1 MRREQA
7 SEASAPRGAESSL
20 GRDPSGDTLDPRESE
35 KFLALAERWW
45 DPEGPLKPL
54 HDISP
59 QRLAYLR
66 DRLAAH
72 FGLETEGTRPIAGLR
87 LLDVGCGGGLVCEPL
102 ARLGA
107 EMTGLDPVGESLAA
121 ARAQAAAPPA
131 PDWLTRRPSAPPRAP
146 ARHAASA
153 LGDAHERRAGG
164 DLPPDLA
171 RLKGEAIHAA
181 LEEGSTDP
189 AAIRGAVARFPLS
202 DALVEE
208 AAAEAARACALP
220 EAAPFFAPEALA
232 EVGVAV
238 EIAGARLVGRIDR
251 LVASPGRV
259 DFVDFKSDAAPPP
272 EGEPPAAYL
281 AQLAAYRAALRRLH
295 PEAEVEAHILWTAV
309 PRLER
314 IAPETLDEATVA
326 AALAAP

>member
-1 MRREQA
+1 MTRAEDWLIVA
-7 SEASAPRGAESSL
+7 GAGAP
-20 GRDPSGDTLDPRESE
+20 E
-35 KFLALAERWW
+35 KVEGTWYELAEAGLKALGAREE
-45 DPEGPLKPL
+45 PAPPGAPGP
-54 HDISP
+54 I
-59 QRLAYLR
+59 LAY
-66 DRLAAH
+66 D
-72 FGLETEGTRPIAGLR
+72 EG
-87 LLDVGCGGGLVCEPL
+87 
-102 ARLGA
+102 GA
-107 EMTGLDPVGESLAA
+107 PKADAS

-153 LGDAHERRAGG
+153 LGEAHERRAGG

-181 LEEGSTDP
+181 LEDGSMDP

-202 DALVEE
+202 DALVDE
-208 AAAEAARACALP
+208 AAAEAARARALP